1 MSQRI
6 FLVEDE
12 PTIVDIYKT
21 ALEAE
26 GFKVESFKLGEA
38 AFEKLKEYK
47 EKEYPDLILLDL
59 VLPDI
64 NGIEVL
70 KKIRGE
76 KRLKEIPVFILTN
89 YTSEELKKQG
99 HDLKAEQ
106 YITKAD
112 FTPKEIVKK
121 VKERLK
127 G

>member
-1 MSQRI
+1 MSKKI
-6 FLVEDE
+6 LLVEDE
-12 PTIVDIYKT
+12 PTIIDIYKT

-26 GFKVESFKLGEA
+26 NFEVESFKLGEA
-38 AFEKLKEYK
+38 AFQKLKESE
-47 EKEYPDLILLDL
+47 EKDYPDLVLLDL
-59 VLPDI
+59 VLPDV

-70 KKIRGE
+70 KKMR
-76 KRLKEIPVFILTN
+76 KEEGLRDIPVFILTN
-89 YTSEELKKQG
+89 YTSKELKKQG

-112 FTPKEIVKK
+112 FTPKQIVEK